1 MFEIRFSI
9 WAWNSVEEVNYWRV
23 FVIIIVQTLIFE
35 FLILSNFPIGIKIK
49 YKLIADLSIDWD

>member
-23 FVIIIVQTLIFE
+23 FIGGLINNFCIIVQ
-35 FLILSNFPIGIKIK
+35 ILFSQILDFK
-49 YKLIADLSIDWD
+49 